1 MEINLTWNELTVNR
15 YLTGGFSFAE
25 APVVLTLPHF
35 LDTSNEYT
43 SLIEGLSPNE
53 DLHTTIVVVEPV
65 RGNVWK
71 LYIILIISLLSPI
84 KNTGSPMVGHKRAQI
99 NMFLRPI
106 TGVGITDKINT
117 ALVPIVWIDEGI
129 QLNEK
134 LVSMIRTTLIDQLQM
149 VDIVHWTLFA
159 GGLAIFL
166 VFITW
171 YVCTRNNGKGSL
183 Q

>member
-1 MEINLTWNELTVNR
+1 M
-15 YLTGGFSFAE
+15 
-25 APVVLTLPHF
+25 VLTLPHF
-35 LDTSNEYT
+35 LDTSEEYS

-53 DLHTTIVVVEPV
+53 ELHTTIVIVEPV
-65 RGNVWK
+65 RGIF
-71 LYIILIISLLSPI
+71 YYSPLHRINYLFVLPSI

-106 TGVGITDKINT
+106 TGVAITDNIKT

-129 QLNEK
+129 QLNDE

-149 VDIVHWTLFA
+149 VDIIHWSLFG
-159 GGLAIFL
+159 GGLAIIL

-171 YVCTRNNGKGSL
+171 YFCTRNNGKGSL